1 VALVVAGTHVPV
13 QTLIDYPEAGETLG
27 RFLEGL
33 PTAGRE
39 RAEACLR
46 DDAEGVEPHV

>member
-1 VALVVAGTHVPV
+1 MVAGTHVPV